1 MCRRRKQVLGGA
13 TRRSLEGK
21 SDLQMVRERF
31 ESSSHFNIKENLTY
45 GFSECAGIKL
55 WNNNPI
61 MTLTDL
67 IQEGEELR
75 DSINDSHLRAGRIQD
90 SNKYNLWVER
100 VVRFLGQ
107 TIPEDI
113 SIERFMHY
121 SCQLNPSFC
130 HKQSF
135 EGLLNILRAVEE
147 LPDKVTNDDLVH
159 RKTDDEKISIHTNV
173 KQEQS
178 QSQHQDIIVEILIE
192 AVKDE
197 LTGKQRKE
205 LLEIAKNAKDPEK
218 ARKSIFDKIKGFG
231 EDVAANIVANI
242 VTNPEVW
249 QGLGALL

>member
-1 MCRRRKQVLGGA
+1 MRWDKVVEL
-13 TRRSLEGK
+13 
-21 SDLQMVRERF
+21 
-31 ESSSHFNIKENLTY
+31 
-45 GFSECAGIKL
+45 
-55 WNNNPI
+55 NNPI
-61 MTLTDL
+61 MTLAEL
-67 IQEGEELR
+67 IKEGEVLR
-75 DSINDSHLRAGRIQD
+75 DSINDSSLKAGRVQD
-90 SNKYNLWVER
+90 TNKYNLWVER
-100 VVRFLGQ
+100 VVRYLGQ

-121 SCQLNPSFC
+121 SRQINPSFC

-159 RKTDDEKISIHTNV
+159 RKADNEKISIQTNV

-178 QSQHQDIIVEILIE
+178 QSQHQDIIVEILLE

-205 LLEIAKNAKDPEK
+205 LLEIAKNTKDPEK
-218 ARKSIFDKIKGFG
+218 VRKSIFDKIKGFG

-249 QGLGALL
+249 QSIGALL